1 MSMGSGDY
9 LLWLTGFTLN
19 LGLLCVLLH
28 KRRFQKFP
36 WFTLLIAQDAVQTI
50 VLFFVHKYPA
60 INFYTYW
67 GFEALDALLH
77 LLVLYEVAHLLLAQC
92 GMNLAGVARRYWSFI
107 VVLIGALVTFTW
119 ITPSSPYLTIKVAL
133 RIGQMSSICVGG
145 ITSLLILVTFFF
157 GLRFRIHAQAVL
169 YGLALYMFGK
179 LWIHTLLLLLGD
191 LQQWSALEVSLK
203 PVYHMT
209 LLIWIACL
217 WFEEPEVRLTPEMQR
232 LLRAEPLSAS
242 QPSPSYVGSSSISG
256 WGSLYPAVQEP
267 ATPLSTTFSASLQMD
282 RG

>member
-1 MSMGSGDY
+1 MNMGSWDNV
-9 LLWLTGFTLN
+9 LWLTGFALN

-50 VLFFVHKYPA
+50 VLFGVHKYPR

-67 GFEALDALLH
+67 GFEALDALLR
-77 LLVLYEVAHLLLAQC
+77 LLVLYEVARLLLAQC
-92 GMNLAGVARRYWSFI
+92 GMSISGLGRRYWSVI
-107 VVLIGALVTFTW
+107 VVLVGVLLAFTW
-119 ITPSSPYLTIKVAL
+119 LTPSSPHLPVMLAL

-145 ITSLLILVTFFF
+145 VTSLLILITFFF

-179 LWIHTLLLLLGD
+179 LWVHTLLLLMGD
-191 LQQWSALEVSLK
+191 LQHWSALEVSLK

-217 WFEEPEVRLTPEMQR
+217 WFEEPEVRPTPEMQR
-232 LLRAEPLSAS
+232 LMRAEPA
-242 QPSPSYVGSSSISG
+242 
-256 WGSLYPAVQEP
+256 
-267 ATPLSTTFSASLQMD
+267 
-282 RG
+282 

>member
-1 MSMGSGDY
+1 MGSWDNV
-9 LLWLTGFTLN
+9 LWLTGFALN

-50 VLFFVHKYPA
+50 VLFGVHRYPR

-67 GFEALDALLH
+67 GFEALDALLR
-77 LLVLYEVAHLLLAQC
+77 LLVLYEVARLLLAQC
-92 GMNLAGVARRYWSFI
+92 GMSVSGVARRYWSVI
-107 VVLIGALVTFTW
+107 VVLVGVLLAFAWL
-119 ITPSSPYLTIKVAL
+119 TPSSPRLPVMLAL

-145 ITSLLILVTFFF
+145 GTSLLILITFFF

-179 LWIHTLLLLLGD
+179 LWVHTLLLLMGD
-191 LQQWSALEVSLK
+191 LQHWSALEVSLK

-217 WFEEPEVRLTPEMQR
+217 WFEEPEVRPAPEIQQ
-232 LLRAEPLSAS
+232 LIRAEPA
-242 QPSPSYVGSSSISG
+242 
-256 WGSLYPAVQEP
+256 
-267 ATPLSTTFSASLQMD
+267 
-282 RG
+282 

>member
-1 MSMGSGDY
+1 MKPWDNV
-9 LLWLTGFTLN
+9 LWLTGFALN
-19 LGLLCVLLH
+19 LGLLCVLLQ

-50 VLFFVHKYPA
+50 VLFCVHRHPA

-67 GFEALDALLH
+67 SFEALDAILR
-77 LLVLYEVAHLLLAQC
+77 LLVLYEVAHVLLAQC
-92 GMNLAGVARRYWSFI
+92 GMNLSALARRYWSFL
-107 VVLIGALVTFTW
+107 VVLVGVLVAFALL
-119 ITPSSPYLTIKVAL
+119 TPSSPHLPVEIAL

-145 ITSLLILVTFFF
+145 VISLLILATFFF

-179 LWIHTLLLLLGD
+179 LWVHTLLLLLGD

-203 PVYHMT
+203 PVYHLT

-217 WFEEPEVRLTPEMQR
+217 WFEELEVKPTPEMQQLMR
-232 LLRAEPLSAS
+232 TETA
-242 QPSPSYVGSSSISG
+242 
-256 WGSLYPAVQEP
+256 
-267 ATPLSTTFSASLQMD
+267 
-282 RG
+282 

>member
-1 MSMGSGDY
+1 MGSWDNV
-9 LLWLTGFTLN
+9 LWLTGFALN

-50 VLFFVHKYPA
+50 VLFGVHRYPR

-67 GFEALDALLH
+67 GFEALDALLR
-77 LLVLYEVAHLLLAQC
+77 LLVLYEVARLLLAQC
-92 GMNLAGVARRYWSFI
+92 GMSVSGVARRYWSVI
-107 VVLIGALVTFTW
+107 VVLVGVLLAFAWL
-119 ITPSSPYLTIKVAL
+119 TPSSPRLPVMLAL

-145 ITSLLILVTFFF
+145 GTSLLILITFFF

-179 LWIHTLLLLLGD
+179 LWVHTLLLLMGD
-191 LQQWSALEVSLK
+191 LQHWSALEVSLK

-217 WFEEPEVRLTPEMQR
+217 WFEEPEVRPAPEMQQ
-232 LLRAEPLSAS
+232 LIRAEPA
-242 QPSPSYVGSSSISG
+242 
-256 WGSLYPAVQEP
+256 
-267 ATPLSTTFSASLQMD
+267 
-282 RG
+282 

>member
-1 MSMGSGDY
+1 MGSWDNV
-9 LLWLTGFTLN
+9 LWLTGFALN

-50 VLFFVHKYPA
+50 VLFYVHRYPR

-67 GFEALDALLH
+67 GFEALDALLR
-77 LLVLYEVAHLLLAQC
+77 LLVLYEVARLLLAQF
-92 GMNLAGVARRYWSFI
+92 GMSISGVARRYWSVI
-107 VVLIGALVTFTW
+107 VVLVGVLSAFAWL
-119 ITPSSPYLTIKVAL
+119 TPSSPHLPVMLAL
-133 RIGQMSSICVGG
+133 RISQMSSLCVGG
-145 ITSLLILVTFFF
+145 VTSLLILATFFF

-179 LWIHTLLLLLGD
+179 LWVHTLLLLLGN

-203 PVYHMT
+203 PVYHLT

-217 WFEEPEVRLTPEMQR
+217 WFEEPEVKPVPEMQQE
-232 LLRAEPLSAS
+232 LQQLM
-242 QPSPSYVGSSSISG
+242 QPET
-256 WGSLYPAVQEP
+256 A
-267 ATPLSTTFSASLQMD
+267 
-282 RG
+282 

>member
-1 MSMGSGDY
+1 MHVGAWDY
-9 LLWLTGFTLN
+9 VLWVTGFALN

-50 VLFFVHKYPA
+50 VLFCVQRYPT

-67 GFEALDALLH
+67 SFEALDAVLR
-77 LLVLYEVAHLLLAQC
+77 LLVLYEVARVLLAQC
-92 GMNLAGVARRYWSFI
+92 EMSVAGVARRYWRWL
-107 VVLIGALVTFTW
+107 VVLAGVLATVAWFS
-119 ITPSSPYLTIKVAL
+119 PSSSNLELKIAL
-133 RIGQMSSICVGG
+133 RIGQLSSICVGG
-145 ITSLLILVTFFF
+145 FTSLLILATFFF

-179 LWIHTLLLLLGD
+179 VWVHTLLMLLGN

-209 LLIWIACL
+209 LLIWIVCL
-217 WFEEPEVRLTPEMQR
+217 WFEEPEVKVTPEMQR
-232 LLRAEPLSAS
+232 AMRPEHA
-242 QPSPSYVGSSSISG
+242 
-256 WGSLYPAVQEP
+256 
-267 ATPLSTTFSASLQMD
+267 
-282 RG
+282 

>member
-1 MSMGSGDY
+1 MGAWDNV
-9 LLWLTGFTLN
+9 LWLTGFALN

-50 VLFFVHKYPA
+50 VLFGVHKYPA
-60 INFYTYW
+60 LNFYTYW

-77 LLVLYEVAHLLLAQC
+77 LLVLYEVGRLLLAQC
-92 GMNLAGVARRYWSFI
+92 GMSIAGVARRYWSVV
-107 VVLIGALVTFTW
+107 VVLVGALVAFTW
-119 ITPSSPYLTIKVAL
+119 FTPSSPYLPIKVAL

-145 ITSLLILVTFFF
+145 VTSLLILATFFF

-179 LWIHTLLLLLGD
+179 LWVHTLLLLMGN

-217 WFEEPEVRLTPEMQR
+217 WFEEPEVKPAPDMQR
-232 LLRAEPLSAS
+232 LMRSE
-242 QPSPSYVGSSSISG
+242 
-256 WGSLYPAVQEP
+256 
-267 ATPLSTTFSASLQMD
+267 ATA
-282 RG
+282 